1 MKEKDQLDFLLCDIL
16 LQNGYI
22 ADNKPK
28 TGTRQYGVDIQAH
41 KKDELLL
48 VVVKQGNIDRNT
60 WEGNQNAVRQSLDE
74 IADFYTLL
82 LTEKE
87 KKKRLHIVVATN
99 GVIEETVIPLW
110 KGYISQHTV
119 CNGKRINIEFWGIDE
134 ITAQA
139 EEVLFNEYLFP
150 VESQSLLRKALYFV
164 EERDYKTQYYEGIID
179 SYIDS
184 MSQEKGKRYSK
195 IAASF
200 LLASQMIAQ
209 YAADAKKYK
218 ISVMVTEYAIIKYWK
233 LILQGKQFK
242 REKPLYW
249 LRRLC
254 EKYEHWNNMYYD
266 NVREIC
272 ITEDAFP
279 YYSNVVEQKT
289 MIYEV
294 LGFLA
299 SYGYYLV
306 NRSEDKASA
315 ISITDTIIQLIN
327 NCPQFY
333 YPPFDDNIS
342 ELSLFL
348 NLLKVCRRQ
357 EDLSAVVNGIC
368 MHLQGWYLKFKKYP
382 VPEVDKMIAARNAML
397 MEQGVYNGQY
407 VSSGLWG
414 YLLLWIAEL
423 NDSDLFQVVNE
434 FFKSDLGN
442 VTRCVWLLR
451 SKDEELFYDRHTMQ
465 NAGEGIN
472 LSHIKDFEELTHI
485 YKAWIKQIKQ
495 EKYSFEQYGFPA
507 LEMIVCRYYGY
518 VPRICFDMQ
527 R

>member
-16 LQNGYI
+16 LQKGYI
-22 ADNKPK
+22 TDNKPK

-41 KKDELLL
+41 RRDELLL

-60 WEGNQNAVRQSLDE
+60 WGGNMNAVRPSLDE
-74 IADFYTLL
+74 ILDLYTRL
-82 LTEKE
+82 LTKEE

-99 GVIEETVIPLW
+99 GVIEETVMPLW
-110 KGYISQHTV
+110 KGFITNHTV
-119 CNGKRINIEFWGIDE
+119 CNGKRITIEFWGIDE

-139 EEVLFNEYLFP
+139 EEVLFNEHLFP
-150 VESQSLLRKALYFV
+150 LESQSLLRKALYFV
-164 EERDYKTQYYEGIID
+164 EERDYKPQYYERIID

-184 MSQEKGKRYSK
+184 MSKEKGKNYYK

-200 LLASQMIAQ
+200 LLATQMVAQ
-209 YAADAKKYK
+209 YAANAKKYK

-233 LILQGKQFK
+233 LLLLNKQFG

-249 LRRLC
+249 LHRLC
-254 EKYEHWNNMYYD
+254 EKYEQWNNMYYD

-272 ITEDAFP
+272 TTEDAFP
-279 YYSNVVEQKT
+279 LYSNVVEQKT

-294 LGFLA
+294 IGFLA

-306 NRSEDKASA
+306 YKKADKEDV
-315 ISITDTIIQLIN
+315 ISITDSIVQLIN

-342 ELSLFL
+342 ELSLVL
-348 NLLKVCRRQ
+348 NLLKVCGRQ
-357 EDLSAVVNGIC
+357 KDLRAVISGIC
-368 MHLQGWYLKFKKYP
+368 WHLSGWYLNFKKYP
-382 VPEVDKMIAARNAML
+382 VPEVENRIAVRNAML
-397 MEQGVYNGQY
+397 LEQGVYDGEY
-407 VSSGLWG
+407 ICSGLWG

-423 NDSDLFQVVNE
+423 NDRETFQSIIDFLN
-434 FFKSDLGN
+434 SALGN
-442 VTRCVWLLR
+442 VTKCVWLLR
-451 SKDEELFYDRHTMQ
+451 GKDEALFYDRYTMQ

-472 LSHIKDFEELTHI
+472 LSHIKNYKELIRI
-485 YKAWIKQIKQ
+485 YKAWLKQIKK
-495 EKYSFEQYGFPA
+495 EKYSYEQYSFPA

-518 VPRICFDMQ
+518 VPRICQ
-527 R
+527 SK